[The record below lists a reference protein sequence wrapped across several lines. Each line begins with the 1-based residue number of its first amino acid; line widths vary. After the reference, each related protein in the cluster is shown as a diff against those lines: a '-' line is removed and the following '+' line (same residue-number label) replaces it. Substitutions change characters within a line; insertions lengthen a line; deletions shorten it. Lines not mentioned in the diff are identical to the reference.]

1 MSTPGDGFEYGED
14 QVTARLSIE
23 VPPEAIRSL
32 DDVAQRTEDLRVNME
47 AVAKATADYGDYLTN
62 IPALGNDSMS
72 RQGDFVSRNVN
83 RLAEYEPAGLPDW
96 QKSAGESQLSDLAQR
111 DPRQFANVMAQRGN
125 DLEWDDQ
132 SYVIDR
138 GMGPLPAP
146 RSRRES
152 GGAGSGPSN
161 RDDSDRPGGRD
172 DSRSVDWMEILRS
185 NQEQTTSTVT
195 RVLGELALGGRSNA
209 LQTVSGLAGEA
220 VPGLTALQQRMDSQT
235 QLIDAENQQMIQEY
249 AESNGVDLA
258 TAANVLQGAG
268 ALRGSGVSSL
278 LSGLSGTLVKGAGI
292 AGVAAGGFAAFQAA
306 GNQYQD
312 FRNQGLQRGGGVAEG
327 MAFEMGVRSLA
338 MNPFIDVDQ
347 SRRIMQ
353 TALNEGYT
361 GKEMET
367 VTQFMTENL
376 IQMNLTA
383 QESAKVLQ
391 ENVIRGGQSM
401 VEAQQDAMAAT
412 LMGQNEDARRTSEEF
427 REGWQASTATAIAAG
442 VEGTDAS
449 QLGLLATN
457 MFAEDSILSDLSG
470 QIVEGMVSNPT
481 MGMTLAQESGYRG
494 SPGGALEYILG
505 QSGGDKRAMMAWAR
519 KIEEIARR
527 LAEGFA
533 DPHRKHAAVRQ
544 FMSMV
549 EASTGLKLTDVAQAE
564 QLAAMAI
571 RGDLT
576 KEVER
581 SMSERDRTL
590 SGGEVEKTGF
600 WSGLADAGKTV
611 YHGIEYGLSGLD
623 YLGSKLDP
631 TVSEEELQEKGRLK
645 DEHYAKMRGHG
656 ALSAVEGYSNPRI
669 RELVMQHGEGN
680 LRVLRDGKEQDFNL
694 VDEEQMRSL
703 VSGDSKISIAGGE
716 WTTLGST
723 GLSEG
728 IGGVESGKFDLTE
741 DARKLLR
748 LIPDD
753 VRSQHQRNVDAN
765 LPGYNANQPP
775 PGEGFGTGGR

>member
-1 MSTPGDGFEYGED
+1 MSTPGDGFEQGED
-14 QVTARLSIE
+14 QVTARLSVE

-62 IPALGNDSMS
+62 IPTLGNDSVS

-96 QKSAGESQLSDLAQR
+96 QKAAGEQQLSDLAQR

-125 DLEWDDQ
+125 DPAWDDQ

-172 DSRSVDWMEILRS
+172 DSRSVDWLEILRS

-220 VPGLTALQQRMDSQT
+220 VPGLTGLQQRMDSQT

-249 AESNGVDLA
+249 AESNGVDLN
-258 TAANVLQGAG
+258 TAANALQGAG
-268 ALRGSGVSSL
+268 ALKSSGASSL
-278 LSGLSGTLVKGAGI
+278 MSGLSGGLIKGAGI

-327 MAFEMGVRSLA
+327 MAFEMGVRTMA

-391 ENVIRGGQSM
+391 ENVIRGGQSLAG
-401 VEAQQDAMAAT
+401 AQQDAMAAT

-427 REGWQASTATAIAAG
+427 RDVWQSSTATAIASGA
-442 VEGTDAS
+442 EGAAS
-449 QLGLLATN
+449 SSLGLISAG
-457 MFAEDSILSDLSG
+457 MFSEDSILGDLSG
-470 QIVEGMVSNPT
+470 QIVEGMVSNRA

-494 SPGGALEYILG
+494 SPGGALDYILS

-519 KIEEIARR
+519 KIEEIAGR
-527 LAEGFA
+527 LTESFA
-533 DPHRKHAAVRQ
+533 DPHRKHAAVSQ

-549 EASTGLKLTDVAQAE
+549 EASTGVRLTDHAQAE

-590 SGGEVEKTGF
+590 SGGDVEETGF
-600 WSGLADAGKTV
+600 FGGLADAGKSI

-623 YLGSKLDP
+623 YGLSRFDP
-631 TVSEEELQEKGRLK
+631 TTSEEDLQRKAARK
-645 DEHYAKMRGHG
+645 DDHYAKMRGHG
-656 ALSAVEGYSNPRI
+656 ALAGVEAYSNPRI

-680 LRVLRDGKEQDFNL
+680 LRVMRDGKEQDFNL

-716 WTTLGST
+716 WTTLGAT

-728 IGGVESGKFDLTE
+728 IDGVQSGRFDLTE

-753 VRSQHQRNVDAN
+753 VRSQHQKYVDAN
-765 LPGYNANQPP
+765 VPGYSANQPP
-775 PGEGFGTGGR
+775 PGEGFGTGGK